1 MSETQ
6 IILIVAAVAVIAF
19 FLWRS
24 LREERSVRRKKP
36 LKVESISKDPLVDA
50 SEDSRTEPSF
60 DASADE
66 EEKDAQVPEQQ
77 LPSEEAPAAAS
88 ISRERQDAARREAET
103 NPFASP
109 VGRKEPP
116 VDLGIQWVLD
126 ITPYEGKGF
135 GVGAIDALK
144 AELDAL
150 SLKLPV
156 ELWCKSEGDG
166 LYYPPH
172 LVPGRAVHLV
182 ATLVMANRAA
192 KLDAVTASSF
202 HQVLEQTAA
211 HNDVD
216 VRTSCDMK
224 QALASAEQIEAFI
237 RYYDRMIE
245 VVIAPAEGGE
255 VFTNE
260 RINAAALGA
269 GFTADSGRWKFCGDA
284 SEREPVM
291 TLTLSPHA
299 DGTLRL
305 DFDVPLANLARG
317 DLKRFFQ
324 TANHLANRLG
334 GVWVDCSRM
343 PIDAAGALILQD
355 DIEARAA
362 QMAESGVRAGSDRA
376 RMLFSRSA

>member
-24 LREERSVRRKKP
+24 LREERSVRKKKP
-36 LKVESISKDPLVDA
+36 LKVVSVKDPLLDA
-50 SEDSRTEPSF
+50 PEEERTEPSF
-60 DASADE
+60 DPSAE
-66 EEKDAQVPEQQ
+66 EEEAEAQVPEKQ
-77 LPSEEAPAAAS
+77 LPSEEAPAASS
-88 ISRERQDAARREAET
+88 ISRERQDAARREAEA
-103 NPFASP
+103 NPFAPP

-211 HNDVD
+211 QNDVD

-260 RINAAALGA
+260 RINAAAIGA